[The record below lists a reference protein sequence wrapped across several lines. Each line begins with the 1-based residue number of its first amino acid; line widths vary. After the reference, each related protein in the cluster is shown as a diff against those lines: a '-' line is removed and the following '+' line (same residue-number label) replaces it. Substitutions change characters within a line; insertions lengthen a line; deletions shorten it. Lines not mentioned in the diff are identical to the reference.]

1 METLAAPGLA
11 GVVVG
16 YTAVST
22 VEENGDG
29 LFYRG
34 YDVGDLARE
43 TSFEEVAHLLIHH
56 ELPTAEQLATY
67 RIQLTRQRGL
77 PDPLKSILEQLPQDA
92 HPMDVVRTAVSA
104 LGCLEPET
112 PARGAQSVAD
122 RLLAVLPSMFLYW
135 HHFHSRGVR
144 IQTATEA
151 PDIASHFLCLLHG
164 RLPEDLIRKTV
175 DASLILYAEHEFNAS
190 TFNARVTTSTL
201 SDVYSALTSAI
212 GTLRGPLH
220 GGANEAA
227 MELLAEFSSPDEAER
242 EIRHRLRGK
251 KVIMGFG
258 HRVYKRRD
266 PRSDIIKEYARH
278 LAEAKGRQ
286 DLFAISERIEQV
298 LRREKGLFPNLDF
311 YSASAYHLC
320 GIPTSLFTP
329 LFVVSRTSGWIAHIM
344 EQRQDNKLIRP
355 LAEYR
360 GPPPRALVP
369 LRDRGP

>member
-1 METLAAPGLA
+1 
-11 GVVVG
+11 
-16 YTAVST
+16 
-22 VEENGDG
+22 
-29 LFYRG
+29 
-34 YDVGDLARE
+34 
-43 TSFEEVAHLLIHH
+43 LLIYH

-67 RIQLTRQRGL
+67 RMRLTRQRGL
-77 PDPLKSILEQLPQDA
+77 PDPLKGILEQLPSDA
-92 HPMDVVRTAVSA
+92 HPMDVLRTAVSA

-112 PARGAQSVAD
+112 PVRKAQSVAD
-122 RLLAVLPSMFLYW
+122 RLLAVLPSIILYW
-135 HHFHSRGVR
+135 HHFHSCGIR
-144 IQTATEA
+144 ILTDTEA
-151 PDIASHFLCLLHG
+151 LDIASHFLWLLHG
-164 RLPEDLIRKTV
+164 RLPDELSRKTV

-242 EIRHRLRGK
+242 EIMHRLRGK
-251 KVIMGFG
+251 KLIMGFG

-266 PRSDIIKEYARH
+266 PRSDIIKAHARR
-278 LAEAKGRQ
+278 LAEAMGRP

-298 LRREKGLFPNLDF
+298 MRREKGLFPNLDF

-344 EQRQDNKLIRP
+344 EQREDNKLIRP

-369 LRDRGP
+369 LRERGP